1 VSKPLG
7 IDSRLLEE
15 SAEEL
20 YEEAPCGYLST
31 SPDGL
36 IVKVNRTFLDWT
48 GYEAD
53 DLVGSK
59 RLTDLL
65 TGGGRIYHETH
76 YAPLLRMQGWVREI
90 AIDIKRADGSVL
102 PALVN
107 SVLRLNE
114 AGVPQ
119 VVRTMIFDATDRRLY
134 ERQLLEARRQEQRIA
149 DELQRSLLAGEIPSG
164 PGHEIEIVYEPA
176 SEGLDVGGD
185 WYDAFW
191 VNGDDRIALVV
202 GDVVGRGITAA
213 ATMGQ
218 LRSAVRAL
226 AATDLRPGPLLTALD
241 RFSRRH
247 DIGMGTTL
255 VYAELDLS
263 DRSLRWACGGHPP
276 PLLARD
282 GSDPTFLWE
291 GRSAPLD
298 AYVGDVPIRDEGS
311 VQLEPGDFV
320 LMYTD
325 GLVERRATPIA
336 VGMDR
341 LAEVVTMRRDDPG
354 ASMVPHVFRLL
365 QDDDHSDDTCLLGLR
380 VSA

>member
-1 VSKPLG
+1 VSDPLG

-15 SAEEL
+15 SVEEL
-20 YEEAPCGYLST
+20 YEDAPCGYLST

-48 GYEAD
+48 GYDAE
-53 DLVGSK
+53 DLVGSR
-59 RLTDLL
+59 RLSDLL

-107 SVLRLNE
+107 SVLRLDD

-119 VVRTMIFDATDRRLY
+119 VVRTTVFDATDRRLY

-149 DELQRSLLAGEIPSG
+149 GELQRSLLAGEIPSG
-164 PGHEIEIVYEPA
+164 PGHSIAIEYQA
-176 SEGLDVGGD
+176 AGEGLDVGGD

-247 DIGMGTTL
+247 GIGMGTTL

-276 PLLARD
+276 PLLARRD
-282 GSDPTFLWE
+282 SEPAFLWE

-298 AYVGDVPIRDEGS
+298 AYVGQVPTRDEAS
-311 VQLEPGDFV
+311 LVLEPGDLV

-325 GLVERRATPIA
+325 GLVERRTAPILD
-336 VGMDR
+336 GMDR
-341 LAEVVTMRRDDPG
+341 LADVVTMRRDDPG
-354 ASMVPHVFRLL
+354 ASLVPHVFRLL
-365 QDDDHSDDTCLLGLR
+365 QDGDHSDDACLLGLR
-380 VSA
+380 VTA

>member
-1 VSKPLG
+1 VTEPLG

-48 GYEAD
+48 GYESEE
-53 DLVGSK
+53 LVGSK

-107 SVLRLNE
+107 SVLRLDD

-164 PGHEIEIVYEPA
+164 PGHEIEIVYEAA
-176 SEGLDVGGD
+176 SDGLDVGGD

-191 VNGDDRIALVV
+191 VNGDNRIALVV

-226 AATDLRPGPLLTALD
+226 AATDLGPGPLLTALD
-241 RFSRRH
+241 RFSSRH

-263 DRSLRWACGGHPP
+263 NRSLRWACGGHPP

-282 GSDPTFLWE
+282 GSEPTFLWE

-298 AYVGDVPIRDEGS
+298 AYVGEVPIRDEGS

-336 VGMDR
+336 DGMAR

-354 ASMVPHVFRLL
+354 ASMVSHVFRLL
-365 QDDDHSDDTCLLGLR
+365 QDDDHNDDTCLLGLR
-380 VSA
+380 VTA